1 MKSKNGL
8 TEKQKQLIKK
18 ITDKTFQ
25 LKQVN
30 SPYNLKMK

>member
-1 MKSKNGL
+1 MKFKNEL

-18 ITDKTFQ
+18 ITDKTIQ

-30 SPYNLKMK
+30 GSYNLKVK